1 MATIRDV
8 MPPFELLQ
16 PTSTEDAVALLDEH
30 GSDAW
35 VFAGGLDSLDWF
47 KDRVKRPKVV
57 VSLGGVDELKEI
69 RSTDDGLEI
78 GAMAALIEVINHPE
92 VRSAY
97 PTLSDAARAAASPR
111 SPSAARTR
119 SRAGPRRSRPPPP
132 PSPRFRW

>member
-47 KDRVKRPKVV
+47 KDRV
-57 VSLGGVDELKEI
+57 
-69 RSTDDGLEI
+69 
-78 GAMAALIEVINHPE
+78 
-92 VRSAY
+92 
-97 PTLSDAARAAASPR
+97 
-111 SPSAARTR
+111 
-119 SRAGPRRSRPPPP
+119 
-132 PSPRFRW
+132 